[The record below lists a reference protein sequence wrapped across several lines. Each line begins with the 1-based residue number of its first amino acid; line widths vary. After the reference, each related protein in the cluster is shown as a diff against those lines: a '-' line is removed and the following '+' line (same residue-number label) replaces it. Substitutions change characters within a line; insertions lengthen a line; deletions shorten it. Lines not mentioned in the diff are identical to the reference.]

1 MMIIDNKYDFGDEV
15 YLKTD
20 ADQLLRIV
28 TAIHAH
34 PSGQI
39 IYQLSCGTMS
49 SEHYDFEISREV
61 NELIKVK

>member
-1 MMIIDNKYDFGDEV
+1 MIIENLYDFGDEV

-20 ADQLLRIV
+20 ADQLLRMV

-34 PSGQI
+34 PNGQVV
-39 IYQLSCGTMS
+39 YMLSCGTTN
-49 SEHYDFEISREV
+49 SEHYDFEISKEV